1 MFGVIKLAGVEQPN
15 AQCCAAVV
23 WLRFIK
29 GMGVLL
35 RNKQGLKL
43 QGILPK
49 SCVLVTDGVSSTDP
63 TVVASLLKSSGDN
76 ILFTIGVASY
86 SRDQLEP
93 LSSLYTDGST
103 LFFGI
108 SSFQVFDIIASY
120 LKTGR

>member
-1 MFGVIKLAGVEQPN
+1 MKL
-15 AQCCAAVV
+15 
-23 WLRFIK
+23 I
-29 GMGVLL
+29 
-35 RNKQGLKL
+35 
-43 QGILPK
+43 
-49 SCVLVTDGVSSTDP
+49 LVTDGVSSTDP

-108 SSFQVFDIIASY
+108 SSFQVFDVIASY
-120 LKTGR
+120 LKTAYNTTAVQCP